1 MSISDSVQRAIH
13 DQLPSVIAGELKA
26 YLQKAKENELK
37 VVNLEK
43 ELNGKTKEYSALEIK
58 YNELTKRLEK
68 FTALEKREPEILAKE
83 IRLEAEMLKV
93 KLEESYKR
101 ADSIKELVSLVFRNP
116 RYITN
121 TKVEKDCNP
130 NYNYG
135 NNKNFDFTNTEE
147 GIE

>member
-83 IRLEAEMLKV
+83 IRLETEMLKV

>member
-83 IRLEAEMLKV
+83 IRLETEMLKV

-101 ADSIKELVSLVFRNP
+101 ADSIKDLVSLVFRNP